1 MSQGTTTSTGTPTLP
16 GGFDIGNFGGLG
28 LFGGIGIFIAILLIN
43 WKMNGT
49 KSIAKGLQAFQKQK
63 DVAIQPITAN
73 DQKEDTL
80 KIVVEQKEKLA
91 DDKQQKI
98 NDVISK
104 AATDIKSAM
113 DENDPQVTVNHII
126 ANWKG

>member
-28 LFGGIGIFIAILLIN
+28 LFGGLGIFIAILLIN

-49 KSIAKGLQAFQKQK
+49 KSIAKGLQAFQQQK
-63 DVAIQPITAN
+63 DVAIQTITTN